1 VSRLVLMDTCGDAWW
16 ARHNAPEILRRRGYG
31 RDTVEAARRFYRG
44 ELTPEEVR
52 PTVFR
57 FLGAYFHRFRLSALP
72 HAITGAWRLRM
83 RPEAHVFGFR
93 RLQAGWTVM
102 DRLNEIAVPTLVLAG
117 RHDFLFPPE
126 HQAILADRLPDA
138 RLELLERSG
147 HNPQD
152 EQPSEV
158 LAILRQF
165 LAPMHRVSRVAPLAF
180 VADRDVWELEGMP
193 ETEDAELAV
202 S

>member
-1 VSRLVLMDTCGDAWW
+1 
-16 ARHNAPEILRRRGYG
+16 
-31 RDTVEAARRFYRG
+31 
-44 ELTPEEVR
+44 
-52 PTVFR
+52 
-57 FLGAYFHRFRLSALP
+57 
-72 HAITGAWRLRM
+72 M

-165 LAPMHRVSRVAPLAF
+165 LAPMHRVSRIAPLAF